1 MYLLVLFLHEDGF
14 HTKSH
19 SECVWLNSMSVIESI
34 PKAVQENRK
43 NRRLMEATSKVSNFS
58 YFRYMYII
66 LCMA

>member
-1 MYLLVLFLHEDGF
+1 
-14 HTKSH
+14 
-19 SECVWLNSMSVIESI
+19 MSVIESI